1 MKCLSFSVLFFIS
14 LLSHSQEI
22 AWKTNIEDGIKI
34 GKTSNKEVLIY
45 FGMDKCVPCRM
56 IEKYAFVD
64 PEFIEYSE
72 KYVMVKVY
80 DDLDKSNKAL
90 QDYIKNTREEYTI
103 ESVPTIVI
111 LKEDGSKSSFF
122 AYVGN
127 SKELIDMIES
137 QY

>member
-1 MKCLSFSVLFFIS
+1 
-14 LLSHSQEI
+14 
-22 AWKTNIEDGIKI
+22 
-34 GKTSNKEVLIY
+34 
-45 FGMDKCVPCRM
+45 
-56 IEKYAFVD
+56 
-64 PEFIEYSE
+64 
-72 KYVMVKVY
+72 MVKVY